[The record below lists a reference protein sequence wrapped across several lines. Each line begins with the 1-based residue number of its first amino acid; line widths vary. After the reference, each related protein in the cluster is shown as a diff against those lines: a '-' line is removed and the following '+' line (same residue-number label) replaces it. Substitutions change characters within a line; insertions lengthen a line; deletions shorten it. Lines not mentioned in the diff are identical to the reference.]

1 MFPQRL
7 VSRAAGSRQLP
18 RPLWPLTWDSP
29 VTCLNG
35 TFRRDGSGGL
45 WPRPSTLAQG
55 PLRPRVYLFLIQPAP
70 QPLHLGCPWPCSH
83 SAAVC
88 VAVPT
93 QGAHS
98 LLLHLPPGERG
109 VLNGPSPGIGL
120 SLRGEELT
128 PTECSL
134 SCPHS
139 SPAPAGSSV
148 RSAWPGLPKPEGL
161 EPPAQQ
167 HLSLTQDRTRGLRNT
182 HPTPPHVPDLLSPRA
197 DGSKAASD
205 PCDSRSMALVKDD
218 AVILDSWTW
227 CGGDRKSVV

>member
-1 MFPQRL
+1 MSFTRCKVRCGKAPDSATFRTL
-7 VSRAAGSRQLP
+7 SGYAATFSVAGSRQLP

-45 WPRPSTLAQG
+45 WPRPSALAQG
-55 PLRPRVYLFLIQPAP
+55 PLRPHVYLFLIQPCPPPPPLRLGRRGRALPPRAVLSLRGRRGRALPP
-70 QPLHLGCPWPCSH
+70 QRSVWLSPPRVLTPCSSTSH
-83 SAAVC
+83 
-88 VAVPT
+88 
-93 QGAHS
+93 
-98 LLLHLPPGERG
+98 PGERG
-109 VLNGPSPGIGL
+109 VLNGSSPGIGL

-182 HPTPPHVPDLLSPRA
+182 HPTARPTSP
-197 DGSKAASD
+197 
-205 PCDSRSMALVKDD
+205 
-218 AVILDSWTW
+218 
-227 CGGDRKSVV
+227 